1 MNRRPCTAA
10 LAARSPLTEAGWLE
24 RPDGARHLTRRSPPQ
39 MAGEGR
45 ATADKQGTVREPGSW
60 HSDLIRYPRVVPGTL
75 RVRWHVYDT
84 FSVAVR
90 DR

>member
-24 RPDGARHLTRRSPPQ
+24 RPMAPATNPALAAQ